1 MDKTEFRKVPT
12 IEAEARDVSDVYSFH
27 IYEVWKFVTKLAQ
40 WWQPDYCSKKRLHIA
55 VTQFFLSVFV
65 MFISV
70 FSFDSNWRLHMFPG
84 GPVIYVYLIMHIF
97 YTTFSTSRCR
107 DSKKSLKSC

>member
-27 IYEVWKFVTKLAQ
+27 IYEVWKFVSKLAQ

-65 MFISV
+65 MFITV